1 MCMQNQDSHTKN
13 QTSLN
18 YGDYKTDELVFQSN
32 RKELEHV
39 ININSTKIKYIY
51 LNHLGGNLKVC
62 DLNINKWIVLIVGT
76 IVCWRYIIEF
86 DIAFCG
92 NSLVLGVQKGVC
104 FVGTFLF
111 CGFKRGICFV
121 GTMLFVCTHYS
132 KVFQVKCLYRS

>member
-1 MCMQNQDSHTKN
+1 MQNQDSHTKN

-51 LNHLGGNLKVC
+51 LNQLL
-62 DLNINKWIVLIVGT
+62 
-76 IVCWRYIIEF
+76 
-86 DIAFCG
+86 
-92 NSLVLGVQKGVC
+92 
-104 FVGTFLF
+104 FVGTVLF
-111 CGFKRGICFV
+111 CGFKRGVCFV